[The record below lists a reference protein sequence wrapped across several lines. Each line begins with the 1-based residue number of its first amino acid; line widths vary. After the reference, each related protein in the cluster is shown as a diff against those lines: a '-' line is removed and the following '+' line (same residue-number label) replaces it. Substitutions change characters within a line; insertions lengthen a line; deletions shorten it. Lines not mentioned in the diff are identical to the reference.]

1 MVYVA
6 IMCSSCS
13 FECGLTYYLE
23 RHGLCTAIVCSS
35 CSFECGFDLLG
46 DSLSREIQ
54 LVKSVLREILSTT
67 AAEASNKGRLSRQA
81 SIHLLDLEPSEEQ
94 EKEDREQDQNTTA
107 EQHWKYTTLG
117 KCLRAWIQ
125 YVAMVKKAAQEENVR
140 IYTHTYIHILL
151 LLLHNTHI
159 IAQHTYIVSTRCI

>member
-6 IMCSSCS
+6 M
-13 FECGLTYYLE
+13 
-23 RHGLCTAIVCSS
+23 VCSS
-35 CSFECGFDLLG
+35 CSFECGFDLVG
-46 DSLSREIQ
+46 DSLPREIQ
-54 LVKSVLREILSTT
+54 LVKSVLHEILSTT
-67 AAEASNKGRLSRQA
+67 AAEASNKSGLSRQA

-125 YVAMVKKAAQEENVR
+125 YVAMTKKAALEESVR
-140 IYTHTYIHILL
+140 VYTHTYICIIIIAQCTYNIAQHACIIAQYTYNITQ
-151 LLLHNTHI
+151 HMYI
-159 IAQHTYIVSTRCI
+159 IAQHSP